1 MIGLLHYLDAKLSH
15 LYHTIGL
22 PELLLAENKI
32 DGLMGNRLK
41 IFKD

>member
-1 MIGLLHYLDAKLSH
+1 MIGLLHHLDAKLSH
-15 LYHTIGL
+15 HTIGL